1 MNGFGSEMA
10 KARTRGSLDFI
21 PSAISSH
28 GGGVVVGRLNRLVII
43 WLMFVI
49 SLWLLCKWWEQEGGK
64 NGCRESIRR
73 LLQNSRWEM
82 MLAQIRV
89 EVMGMERSGQYG
101 ICFGGRNDKS
111 C

>member
-49 SLWLLCKWWEQEGGK
+49 SLASVQMVGTG
-64 NGCRESIRR
+64 RR
-73 LLQNSRWEM
+73 QAWM
-82 MLAQIRV
+82 QGV
-89 EVMGMERSGQYG
+89 Y
-101 ICFGGRNDKS
+101 
-111 C
+111 